1 MPTNDALTAAIQ
13 RETTSIRDL
22 NTSLEETL
30 TTLDSLAGNLA
41 TLTNN
46 MSNSNGLANIY
57 TDIHLHNRRLNSTLQ
72 EIQAD
77 SSLTPGSRHTDTDRL
92 LETQINALNAQV
104 SSLKAQLQALEKK
117 T

>member
-1 MPTNDALTAAIQ
+1 MSTNDALTAAIQ
-13 RETTSIRDL
+13 RETASIRAL

-30 TTLDSLAGNLA
+30 ATLDSLAGNMA

-72 EIQAD
+72 EIHAD
-77 SSLTPGSRHTDTDRL
+77 DSLTPGSRHTDRL

-104 SSLKAQLQALEKK
+104 SSLKAQLHGLEKRA
-117 T
+117 